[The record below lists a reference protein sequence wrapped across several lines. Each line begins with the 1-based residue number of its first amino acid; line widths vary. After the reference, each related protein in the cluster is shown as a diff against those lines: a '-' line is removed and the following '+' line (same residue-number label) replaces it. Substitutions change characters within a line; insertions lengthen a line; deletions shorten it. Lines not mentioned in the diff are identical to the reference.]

1 MGHDHAYLMQGN
13 LDDWIA
19 LDGPIEKDAKTVFRA
34 DDVAKRTSTRY
45 PIKPVRNVVSMEEI
59 LQILKTSAEEG
70 NVKESDWLFIDAR
83 SYERFH
89 GLVDEPRPNL
99 RLGHIPGA
107 RNVPF
112 MTLLD
117 PNDVTKFRPVED
129 LRQIFITKGENDND
143 ELDLITTPKKIVVS
157 CGSGAT
163 ACAVVAALEL
173 CGRDFHSTYVYDGSW
188 AEWGS
193 HDHTP
198 IVRDST

>member
-19 LDGPIEKDAKTVFRA
+19 LDGPIETGHKTVFRA
-34 DDVAKRTSTRY
+34 DDITKSTSTRY
-45 PIKPVRNVVSMEEI
+45 PIKPVRNVVSMDKI
-59 LQILKTSAEEG
+59 LQILSASGVEG
-70 NVKESDWLFIDAR
+70 NSEDSEWIFVDAR
-83 SYERFH
+83 SNERFH

-107 RNVPF
+107 RNIPF

-117 PNDVTKFRPVED
+117 PNDVTKFKPVEE
-129 LRQIFITKGENDND
+129 LRQILNTEGDDKDG
-143 ELDLITTPKKIVVS
+143 LDLITAPQKVIVS

-173 CGRDFHSTYVYDGSW
+173 CGRDLQNTYVYDGSW
-188 AEWGS
+188 AEWGAQE
-193 HDHTP
+193 DTP
-198 IVRDST
+198 IV